1 MQLHNTLNN
10 RLTEDVPDGPSMPA
24 RPWSAAEP
32 RWNADRMFSRFAVS
46 NVYIWF
52 IQTEFCSKQRN
63 WEGLAA
69 GRKHLHHGQL
79 LPGSTESTDEDARPT
94 KTCWSEGAS
103 PGRWEMQRRKTT
115 LLPHIMS
122 RPPPPTTTAMP
133 DPATPLIQAIRSEL
147 RRFQRSQNTGVTIVT
162 DPDLLDKE
170 SKAWNCRHL
179 RCEAQCVHH
188 LNINIVLSM

>member
-1 MQLHNTLNN
+1 M
-10 RLTEDVPDGPSMPA
+10 PDGPSMPA

-46 NVYIWF
+46 NVCTWF
-52 IQTEFCSKQRN
+52 IQTKFCSKQRN

-103 PGRWEMQRRKTT
+103 PGRWEMQSWKTT
-115 LLPHIMS
+115 LLPHIIS
-122 RPPPPTTTAMP
+122 CPGLLHPPPQPCLTQQHLSSKLSGQSCGGSSGPRTLESPSSQTQISWTRSPRLETA
-133 DPATPLIQAIRSEL
+133 DIWD
-147 RRFQRSQNTGVTIVT
+147 V
-162 DPDLLDKE
+162 K
-170 SKAWNCRHL
+170 
-179 RCEAQCVHH
+179 
-188 LNINIVLSM
+188 LNVYIIWI